1 MVNKNGVWFV
11 TLFSLI
17 LVLSIYYITMPTEL
31 LITKE
36 NDKIVP
42 TVKVEES
49 DLLLALRVSSDEKID
64 EEINVLK
71 KIISNSESSIED
83 KNSAFERIK
92 ELNSTRSEE
101 EALERKIN
109 EIYKLDAFVKI
120 ENENTINVT
129 IKNDKHDKNIA
140 NKIMRTIQEN
150 YNSKKIISIK
160 FQK

>member
-36 NDKIVP
+36 NDKISP

-92 ELNSTRSEE
+92 ELNTTRSEE

-120 ENENTINVT
+120 EDENTINVT

-150 YNSKKIISIK
+150 YNIKKIISIK

>member
-120 ENENTINVT
+120 EDENTINVT